1 MSSARRFDSLC
12 DTPFHTVTIGVN
24 VVSTECLSGF
34 RYAVNFVDEYTRFAH
49 IYFMRTKNEVSTK
62 LEEFISDV
70 RRLGWRIGRIRTD
83 LGSEYSA
90 TSVETVAQLE
100 SAEKKVRAKFEQ
112 ICAREDIK
120 FSWAPAGMS
129 KINGVAERFQRTVS
143 EMANAFLYQGRMS
156 PIFWVFAYRHAT
168 WIYNRI
174 LHSTL
179 GSYSPFELVHARRP
193 RFDRLHTLFC
203 DCYEWIPGPKTPGI
217 NKGRK
222 MIYLGIL
229 ETCDVG

>member
-1 MSSARRFDSLC
+1 MNARILVLVGTL
-12 DTPFHTVTIGVN
+12 DTCWYVENKWSRGNI
-24 VVSTECLSGF
+24 STDGF
-34 RYAVNFVDEYTRFAH
+34 R
-49 IYFMRTKNEVSTK
+49 
-62 LEEFISDV
+62 
-70 RRLGWRIGRIRTD
+70 
-83 LGSEYSA
+83 
-90 TSVETVAQLE
+90 
-100 SAEKKVRAKFEQ
+100 
-112 ICAREDIK
+112 
-120 FSWAPAGMS
+120 
-129 KINGVAERFQRTVS
+129 NGH
-143 EMANAFLYQGRMS
+143 AFLYQGRMS

-222 MIYLGIL
+222 MIYLGIS
-229 ETCDVG
+229 ETCDVGYLVFEPESRTVRTVYNVVFDETFKQRGNALRTYDATRRLDNQHLTLWRSLFLTAQMPVCMQAL